1 MSERLLESRISALR
15 GQVRRLLVFHGLSW
29 LIAGVVPLVLLAGL
43 ADWLFH
49 LDVFVRLALLLALG
63 AVALWVVFK
72 LVLRPLIV
80 RFADLDIAL
89 RIEQRWPGLHDRLA
103 STIQFLRL
111 NPSDDRYGSPALREA
126 TIKQAIEET
135 RSLDFREAIDYRPIV
150 RAGSLAAA
158 AVSLALLFGLLDPAS
173 TRLAMRRLF
182 VPWGGDRWPQQTHLA
197 LSDTGTTLKIARGDS
212 FTLSVQVRP
221 GDRIPETAR
230 VTYSFI
236 DGEEITEPL
245 RATEGGEFHGRI
257 ETVNQPFKFSVAGG
271 DDVGSIR
278 DIEVKVVPPPALN
291 RLTIRLVSPKYTGI
305 PIQTLAAGLTSFRVL
320 EGTRIELD
328 AQANKALAAAELYLG
343 DQPAAG
349 SVAFNPARTGFQTS
363 FPVKEN
369 VAFWFALKD
378 SEGFRNRDS
387 VRYDVRMVK
396 DEAPRVVIA
405 EPRTD
410 RDVPADAMVPV
421 RVELDDDFGLHSA
434 RLLYKV
440 SAGDSEPHEAV
451 AIPLWS
457 APGEEPGVAQPA
469 FVKHQEIAYE
479 WNLAPLK
486 LAIGSIITFHADA
499 RDFDSIK
506 GPNVGKS
513 RELRLRIVS
522 KEDAARQVDD
532 GRREL
537 REEIARILAMQRQAI
552 TPVEEAT
559 RTLSRTDR
567 LPRAQRDDLNNAGLI
582 QRQVGSRMSNRDEG
596 LEQKLRRLLDD
607 LRNFKIANPEAQ
619 QQMQNMLE
627 RLNMLRDRHLGPAEQ
642 GLTRAG
648 KSLEQIAEPP
658 PGSATPKDET
668 AKPTADQPQGGKD
681 QSPSQPAGKQ
691 GEGKADQKQAPP
703 GDRKDQAGA
712 ADRPQDAKPGEQPAQ
727 AGPKPQPQQSG
738 SPQDIARRS
747 LAEAKTN
754 QKAIADELQKMLEG
768 LGEFETYRG
777 VVKDAQALLKKQ
789 EETMKQAAEAAT
801 KPDLMGK
808 SAESLSPEQKAELGN
823 LAARQSDLAKGLQ
836 NLLERMDD
844 LGKRLDESDPLAAF
858 AMREAAG
865 NSRKQGTSAKMGEAA
880 EQLEKNQM
888 GQARAQQ
895 DKARQELRE
904 LVDAVQNRREREL
917 SRLVKEL
924 KKAESEMRELR
935 KRQAQNLKA
944 TRDAKQN
951 PNAQE
956 RRNQLKKLAKDQ
968 AQIQQELKRQLQRLA
983 KLSAERAGR
992 AASDASGKMGKAQ
1005 EELDQDQGDQADKNE
1020 EEALADL
1027 NDAQDELENDRKEAE
1042 ERLAMEQLARMGDQ
1056 LKSLA
1061 ERQAKLVGDT
1071 ESYDNMRRQSN
1082 GKLTIAQRAGI
1093 RGLGQVQ
1100 GGLKD
1105 ETGGLIEQLEGAPVF
1120 SLTLKRATESME
1132 KAAGRLQAMKTDDE
1146 TQKAVRSAS
1155 HRFEQL
1161 IDSLKADDAKQG
1173 GQGGG
1178 GGGGGGGAGG
1188 GDGIPATAQLKM
1200 LKTLQQEINER
1211 TESFDEL
1218 RRRNQKLT
1226 PEQTGDAE
1234 RLANDQGALADL
1246 VRDLTKPKRDDGEE

>member
-1 MSERLLESRISALR
+1 
-15 GQVRRLLVFHGLSW
+15 
-29 LIAGVVPLVLLAGL
+29 
-43 ADWLFH
+43 
-49 LDVFVRLALLLALG
+49 
-63 AVALWVVFK
+63 
-72 LVLRPLIV
+72 
-80 RFADLDIAL
+80 
-89 RIEQRWPGLHDRLA
+89 
-103 STIQFLRL
+103 
-111 NPSDDRYGSPALREA
+111 
-126 TIKQAIEET
+126 
-135 RSLDFREAIDYRPIV
+135 
-150 RAGSLAAA
+150 
-158 AVSLALLFGLLDPAS
+158 
-173 TRLAMRRLF
+173 MRRLF

-236 DGEEITEPL
+236 DGEQITEPL
-245 RATEGGEFHGRI
+245 RATDGGEFHGRI

-305 PIQTLAAGLTSFRVL
+305 PVQTLAAGLTSFRVL

-328 AQANKALAAAELYLG
+328 AQANKGLAAAELYLG
-343 DQPAAG
+343 DKPAAH
-349 SVAFNPARTGFQTS
+349 SVAFNSSRSGFQTS

-369 VAFWFALKD
+369 VAFWFALQD

-387 VRYDVRMVK
+387 VRYDVRMFR

-405 EPRTD
+405 EPRND

-440 SAGDSEPHEAV
+440 SAGDSEPHDAV

-457 APGEEPGVAQPA
+457 APGEEPGLAQPA
-469 FVKHQEIAYE
+469 FVKHQEIGYE

-513 RELRLRIVS
+513 LELRLRIVS

-582 QRQVGSRMSNRDEG
+582 QRQVGSRMSNREEG

-607 LRNFKIANPEAQ
+607 LRNFKIANPVAQ

-658 PGSATPKDET
+658 PGSATPKDDT
-668 AKPTADQPQGGKD
+668 DQGPKQAANDQPQGGND

-691 GEGKADQKQAPP
+691 GESKANQKGASS
-703 GDRKDQAGA
+703 GDRQDQAGAPPRA
-712 ADRPQDAKPGEQPAQ
+712 ADRPQDAQPGEQPAD

-754 QKAIADELQKMLEG
+754 QKAIADELQKMLES

-777 VVKDAQALLKKQ
+777 VVKDAQTLLKKQ
-789 EETMKQAAEAAT
+789 EEAMKQAAEAAT

-808 SAESLSPEQKAELGN
+808 SAESLAPEQKAELGN
-823 LAARQSDLAKGLQ
+823 LAARQSDLAKSLQ

-844 LGKRLDESDPLAAF
+844 LGKRLDESDPLAAS
-858 AMREAAG
+858 AMRE
-865 NSRKQGTSAKMGEAA
+865 
-880 EQLEKNQM
+880 
-888 GQARAQQ
+888 
-895 DKARQELRE
+895 
-904 LVDAVQNRREREL
+904 
-917 SRLVKEL
+917 
-924 KKAESEMRELR
+924 
-935 KRQAQNLKA
+935 
-944 TRDAKQN
+944 
-951 PNAQE
+951 
-956 RRNQLKKLAKDQ
+956 
-968 AQIQQELKRQLQRLA
+968 
-983 KLSAERAGR
+983 
-992 AASDASGKMGKAQ
+992 
-1005 EELDQDQGDQADKNE
+1005 
-1020 EEALADL
+1020 
-1027 NDAQDELENDRKEAE
+1027 
-1042 ERLAMEQLARMGDQ
+1042 
-1056 LKSLA
+1056 
-1061 ERQAKLVGDT
+1061 
-1071 ESYDNMRRQSN
+1071 
-1082 GKLTIAQRAGI
+1082 
-1093 RGLGQVQ
+1093 
-1100 GGLKD
+1100 
-1105 ETGGLIEQLEGAPVF
+1105 
-1120 SLTLKRATESME
+1120 
-1132 KAAGRLQAMKTDDE
+1132 
-1146 TQKAVRSAS
+1146 
-1155 HRFEQL
+1155 
-1161 IDSLKADDAKQG
+1161 
-1173 GQGGG
+1173 
-1178 GGGGGGGAGG
+1178 
-1188 GDGIPATAQLKM
+1188 
-1200 LKTLQQEINER
+1200 
-1211 TESFDEL
+1211 
-1218 RRRNQKLT
+1218 
-1226 PEQTGDAE
+1226 
-1234 RLANDQGALADL
+1234 
-1246 VRDLTKPKRDDGEE
+1246 